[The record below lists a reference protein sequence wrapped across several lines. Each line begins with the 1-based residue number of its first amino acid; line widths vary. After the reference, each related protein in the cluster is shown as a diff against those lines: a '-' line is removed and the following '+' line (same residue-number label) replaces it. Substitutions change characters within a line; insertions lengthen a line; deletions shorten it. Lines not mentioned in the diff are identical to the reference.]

1 MKTLPLS
8 ILISI
13 FVLLEPLSF
22 AHGDMLAIQDMSVYP
37 NKDSYGKGEVIKIS
51 GEIQSASGL
60 TVSKDIP
67 VTIVLTNNVL
77 QKTMQILKTY
87 PSTNGNFAI
96 AGIPT
101 TDSNWKSSGTYT
113 VTASYGN
120 FANATTTF
128 SFEMGDSNLLAPLKQ
143 SKLGVPSDK
152 IECRSDLQSITKA
165 EDNST
170 ACVTQQAVQ
179 TLVKRGWTIE
189 TNLPKSPLGITGLN
203 SEYSIGQPI
212 DATVSYT
219 GYANGGIYPDVK
231 ILNTDNGSKVWYNC
245 AYPYITHTE
254 LAGGGRFGTF
264 TYHVGCS
271 TQHPIINET
280 GNYIMIASVDN
291 SIAKARFT
299 VVKPLPLPDSFEP
312 CDIPY
317 PQSNTGIAV
326 LYMPA
331 NSTGK
336 LCVDY
341 SNPNPPRS
349 TDVRI
354 FEAQHLSE
362 DTKDIQVLSSQDNI
376 SQGNS
381 TIVYTLKTSKVG
393 FYGLTLFCSGT
404 PLAVGYDNQSRI
416 VTNDF
421 PWLGQ
426 TFYCPMQSYTFH
438 ISGLSGIGVKYIPYP

>member
-1 MKTLPLS
+1 MKTLYIS

-13 FVLLEPLSF
+13 FILLEPLSF
-22 AHGDMLAIQDMSVYP
+22 AHGDILEIQYMSVYT

-51 GEIQSASGL
+51 GEIQSANGM

-67 VTIVLTNNVL
+67 ITIVLTNNVL
-77 QKTMQILKTY
+77 QKTMETLKTY
-87 PSTNGNFAI
+87 PSIDGNFAV

-101 TDSNWKSSGTYT
+101 TNSSWESSGTYT

-120 FANATTTF
+120 FANTTTTF
-128 SFEMGDSNLLAPLKQ
+128 SFEVGDRNLLSPLKQ
-143 SKLGVPSDK
+143 SELGVPSDK
-152 IECRSDLQSITKA
+152 IECRSDLQLIIKS
-165 EDNST
+165 ENNST
-170 ACVTQQAVQ
+170 ACVKQQTVQ
-179 TLVKRGWTIE
+179 ALVKRGWIVE

-212 DATVSYT
+212 DATVNYT
-219 GYANGGIYPDVK
+219 GYVNGGIYPDVK
-231 ILNTDNGSKVWYNC
+231 ILNADNGSKVWGNC
-245 AYPYITHTE
+245 GYPYYTHTE
-254 LAGGGRFGTF
+254 LAGGGSFGTF
-264 TYHVGCS
+264 TYNVRCS
-271 TQHPIINET
+271 TQYPIINET
-280 GNYIMIASVDN
+280 GTYMMIASLYSN
-291 SIAKARFT
+291 TAKAKFT
-299 VVKPLPLPDSFEP
+299 VVKPLMLPTSFEP
-312 CDIPY
+312 CNTPY
-317 PQSNTGIAV
+317 PQSDSGIAV

-362 DTKDIQVLSSQDNI
+362 DTKDIQVFPPQNNI
-376 SQGNS
+376 PQGNS

-393 FYGLTLFCSGT
+393 FYGLTLFCYGT